1 MEGCHYQWSPSI
13 RRKELF
19 QLQGRA
25 AAHIRQLCGR
35 CLPPGPAIVANN
47 LSHLE
52 GGAPGGN
59 WCSRFIDSHKHILD
73 SRYLNSLNLERNQ
86 ADYMVPL
93 EQYFSSI
100 GKKIDEYQILR
111 GNKYNM
117 DGNSF
122 LLRRNTKAK
131 RFFRN
136 RLKASAEL
144 LGADQDGSREWITAG
159 ATIWGDGASLPP
171 LMIYDSTSGSIQGSW
186 VQDISSNE
194 HDGRLIYIFK
204 WLGL

>member
-1 MEGCHYQWSPSI
+1 
-13 RRKELF
+13 
-19 QLQGRA
+19 
-25 AAHIRQLCGR
+25 
-35 CLPPGPAIVANN
+35 
-47 LSHLE
+47 
-52 GGAPGGN
+52 
-59 WCSRFIDSHKHILD
+59 
-73 SRYLNSLNLERNQ
+73 
-86 ADYMVPL
+86 MVPL